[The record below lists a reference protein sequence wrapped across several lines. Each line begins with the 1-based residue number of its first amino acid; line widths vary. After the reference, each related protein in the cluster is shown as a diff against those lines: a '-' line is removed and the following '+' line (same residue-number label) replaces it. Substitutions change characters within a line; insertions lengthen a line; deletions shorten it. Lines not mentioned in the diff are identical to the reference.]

1 MSYFVTFNRSEKLL
15 WIRGRKNEGEYE
27 GFDTLPGNDAMLK
40 NRFRQEAASDIM
52 ITSLGSTFGDDGYDY
67 YGAIGVPA
75 VVGAGSGKSIARVTK
90 GSSSKSASR
99 SRGLK
104 DVSLD

>member
-27 GFDTLPGNDAMLK
+27 GFDTLPVNDAMLK

-75 VVGAGSGKSIARVTK
+75 VGGAGVREEHRESYKRILQQIGESL
-90 GSSSKSASR
+90 SR
-99 SRGLK
+99 SEGR
-104 DVSLD
+104 